1 MEQFLASQPIPQ
13 PPSPLPPPPS
23 PPPHPPTTDVGLIF
37 GVLMMTLFFST
48 YPIFLRLNDG
58 DRQNPE
64 TDIEIGDMN
73 LNHGGHHPHSHDS
86 PPTTYDI
93 LQRSIEQK
101 LMEMA
106 PSFVY
111 GGEGGGV
118 KCSTSECVIC
128 WEDFEDGEICRVLPA
143 CNHVFHKACVGLWLI
158 EKRVCPLCRV
168 CVDI

>member
-13 PPSPLPPPPS
+13 PPSSLPPPPS

-37 GVLMMTLFFST
+37 G
-48 YPIFLRLNDG
+48 
-58 DRQNPE
+58 

-143 CNHVFHKACVGLWLI
+143 CNHVFHKACVGLWLM

>member
-13 PPSPLPPPPS
+13 PPSSLPPPPS

-73 LNHGGHHPHSHDS
+73 LNHDDHHPHSHDS
-86 PPTTYDI
+86 TPTTYDI
-93 LQRSIEQK
+93 SQRSIEQK

-111 GGEGGGV
+111 GGESGGV

-143 CNHVFHKACVGLWLI
+143 CNHVFHKACVGLWLM